1 MKILKMIPEKCTGC
15 MRCELAC
22 SYEQTGTFR
31 PSKSVIRVSAFENHT
46 SYAPYTCPQC
56 DEAWCMTACPIEAIS
71 ISSPGAKEI
80 KDDLC
85 VGCKLCTIA
94 CPYGTIFFD
103 PETHKAFKCDLCGG
117 NPACQTVCPT
127 GAIEYVEVEK
137 NLDWI
142 GSFASERSRGPS
154 GPLSLEVG

>member
-80 KDDLC
+80 KDDLDELNKEGFNA
-85 VGCKLCTIA
+85 VT
-94 CPYGTIFFD
+94 
-103 PETHKAFKCDLCGG
+103 
-117 NPACQTVCPT
+117 
-127 GAIEYVEVEK
+127 
-137 NLDWI
+137 
-142 GSFASERSRGPS
+142 
-154 GPLSLEVG
+154 LEDGYSSWE